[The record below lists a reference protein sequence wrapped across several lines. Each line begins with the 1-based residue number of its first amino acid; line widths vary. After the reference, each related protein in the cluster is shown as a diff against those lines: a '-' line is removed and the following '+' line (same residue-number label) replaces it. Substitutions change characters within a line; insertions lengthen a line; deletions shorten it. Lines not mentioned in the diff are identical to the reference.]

1 MRTPCK
7 GDLHIPWGD
16 PVRERRIANLV
27 SESDHAGD
35 GLPTVL
41 AKPEKVKYH
50 PLRKKELHI
59 VAKTNL
65 FAYQPFVPTLPV
77 QVPVP
82 SETLRR
88 ELIDQKGKAG
98 RTVVGSTRVVVV
110 EVVVA

>member
-1 MRTPCK
+1 MRRVRTPCK

-16 PVRERRIANLV
+16 PVRERRIADLV

-59 VAKTNL
+59 IATTNL
-65 FAYQPFVPTLPV
+65 FAYQPFVPTFPV

-88 ELIDQKGKAG
+88 ELIDQKG
-98 RTVVGSTRVVVV
+98 RQVVPLLGAPES
-110 EVVVA
+110 